1 MNKVILEYFIKFGEE
16 PPIILTMNEEDE
28 KYIELLRECIAKHKP
43 LTISELNEIFNNGKI
58 I

>member
-28 KYIELLRECIAKHKP
+28 KYIELLSECIVKHKP
-43 LTISELNEIFNNGKI
+43 LTISELNEIF
-58 I
+58 